1 MKPDGSDI
9 TCLTCGKAA
18 LSKCG
23 HRGQPFW
30 HPGGDYTTFTAE
42 NDMYPRKGNGTSARP
57 GIGRNHNVWIMT
69 SDGKI
74 NKTYKMVKR
83 WRLPTQ
89 KQLAEKYGVS
99 QPAMS
104 SKIKTWAT
112 RNPRADGF
120 LQDRRRSLWRKQQIN
135 ESELGTGA
143 RRKYGLDQDFGETSG
158 D

>member
-69 SDGKI
+69 SDGKRFW
-74 NKTYKMVKR
+74 KMTDYEENWGAIEAR
-83 WRLPTQ
+83 FSHG
-89 KQLAEKYGVS
+89 EKNF
-99 QPAMS
+99 
-104 SKIKTWAT
+104 T
-112 RNPRADGF
+112 
-120 LQDRRRSLWRKQQIN
+120 
-135 ESELGTGA
+135 GT
-143 RRKYGLDQDFGETSG
+143 KNS
-158 D
+158 